1 MEAFLVSVA
10 SVALG
15 ELGDKT
21 QILALVLATQLRRPM
36 AVILGVLAATL
47 ANHALAALAGQWA
60 GTLLSPKLLRWVLG
74 VSFLV
79 LAAWVF
85 VPDKDD
91 ENPHA
96 AGRYGA
102 FLVTATTFFLAEMG
116 DKTQIVTLALA
127 AKFHDLLPVIAG
139 TVTGMMLVD
148 VPTVL
153 LASRITR
160 IVPLNWIRVAAALV
174 YAVLGVLTLLGI
186 ASLGIG
192 ATS

>member
-21 QILALVLATQLRRPM
+21 QILALVLATQLRRPL
-36 AVILGVLAATL
+36 AVIFGVLAATI
-47 ANHALAALAGQWA
+47 ANHALAAVAGRWA
-60 GTLLSPKLLRWVLG
+60 GTLLSPQLLRWLLG
-74 VSFLV
+74 ISFLV

-85 VPDKDD
+85 VPEKADQQ
-91 ENPHA
+91 PHA

-102 FLVTATTFFLAEMG
+102 FLVAATTFFLAEMG

-127 AKFHDLLPVIAG
+127 AKFHDLAPVVAG

-160 IVPLNWIRVAAALV
+160 IVPLQWIRVAAALV
-174 YAVLGVLTLLGI
+174 YAVLGVLTLLGF
-186 ASLGIG
+186 AGLGIG